1 MNGDGS
7 IELLAPAGSF
17 DTALAAFD
25 AGADAVYLGL
35 GSFSARADAVNFT
48 PEQLRD
54 VIAVARDRGRRVYVT
69 FNTLIDQCQLADAT
83 RSLALLEDLAPDG
96 IIVQDLGVARIAR
109 RDFPGLALH
118 ASTQLVAHNLEG
130 ALALRELGFT
140 RIVLARELPID
151 DIRSIAERCGV
162 EIEVFVH
169 GALCMCHSGQCYM
182 SALIGRRRGN
192 RGMCAQPCRMEY
204 SLGGRMDDHSLS
216 LKDNC
221 LVRELQL
228 LDQAG
233 VKCVKIEGRMKRP
246 EYVAMTTGIYS
257 RAIRDGKAPTED
269 EMEQLEEIFSRQGF
283 TQGYFKGELGRDMFG
298 VRAEGERAA
307 SKLLSEAR
315 KGYTGTE
322 RRRVPV
328 RFYAIVNENK
338 PVQIGVEDS
347 DGNHA
352 AAEGE
357 IPQRAEK
364 QELTLASLRDQLYK
378 TGGTPYAC
386 AEVHA
391 DIHSGLFLSAA
402 SINELRRKLLSDLSA
417 ARAAP
422 PQRRAL
428 PIPEPPADSASTYA
442 PLLAFQVNSAQQL
455 TKELAA
461 LRPGC
466 LYVPLTMIPEHADA
480 LAPFLDAGCTVAAVL
495 PRVVTVDEEPQ
506 VADLLEKCRATGASE
521 ALVGNLGHVHLARRA
536 GLAMRGDFGLNVFN
550 SYSLELLRR
559 AGFLSATASF
569 ELRLSQIRDL
579 LKPLPVELI
588 AYGRLPLMI
597 TENCVIK
604 NSYGRCACSNQQNM
618 LTDRRGAQFPVL
630 KEFGCRNQIFNADK
644 LFLGDK
650 PEVFSDSGISRA
662 RLLFTTESPRECAEI
677 ARSYLGMND
686 YVPNGMTRG
695 LYYRGVE

>member
-1 MNGDGS
+1 ML
-7 IELLAPAGSF
+7 ELLSPAGSPE
-17 DTALAAFD
+17 AVVAAVQN
-25 AGADAVYLGL
+25 GADAVYLGY
-35 GSFSARADAVNFT
+35 GDFNARRGARNFSEAEFAEAVSYC
-48 PEQLRD
+48 R
-54 VIAVARDRGRRVYVT
+54 VRGCKVYVT
-69 FNTLIDQCQLADAT
+69 LNTLVSDREMQDAVALAARASALGADAI
-83 RSLALLEDLAPDG
+83 L
-96 IIVQDLGVARIAR
+96 VQDLG
-109 RDFPGLALH
+109 LASVLRSALPDIPLH
-118 ASTQLVAHNLEG
+118 ASTQMSVHSLAGVAAAAEMGL
-130 ALALRELGFT
+130 T
-140 RIVLARELPID
+140 RVVLAREL
-151 DIRSIAERCGV
+151 RYEQIAYIAAHSPV

-182 SALIGRRRGN
+182 SALIGRRSGN

-228 LDQAG
+228 LEQAG

-307 SKLLSEAR
+307 SKLLAEAR

-417 ARAAP
+417 ARATP

-428 PIPEPPADSASTYA
+428 PIPEPPADSASTDA

-506 VADLLEKCRATGASE
+506 VADLLEKCRAIGASE

-650 PEVFSDSGISRA
+650 PEVFTETGIARA
-662 RLLFTTESPRECAEI
+662 RLLFTTESPRECVEI
-677 ARSYLGMND
+677 AKSYLGMND
-686 YVPNGMTRG
+686 YRPNGMTRG